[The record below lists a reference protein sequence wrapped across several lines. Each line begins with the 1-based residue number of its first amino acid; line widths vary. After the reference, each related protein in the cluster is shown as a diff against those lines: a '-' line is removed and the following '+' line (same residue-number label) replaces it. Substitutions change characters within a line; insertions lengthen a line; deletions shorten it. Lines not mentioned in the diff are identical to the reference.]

1 MKILQVITD
10 TDRRG
15 AQTFAM
21 DLGDALRAEGE
32 SVRTVA
38 LTPGKQSSPL
48 NVEVLGA
55 RRRGPAT
62 LRALRSKMK
71 TSDVTIAHGS
81 ATLMACAIAG
91 FPGERFVYR
100 QISDSRFWANSL
112 GRRLRTALS
121 LRRASQIVALSDEA
135 QQTLIDHVWAPRS
148 RLVVIPNGVPIGEF
162 RRPTPEERTRAR
174 LDLGLVD
181 ESYVV
186 LSIGALVPEK
196 GVDIA
201 IDALAELEDP
211 VLVVAGDGP
220 DRERLEM
227 RAQNKL
233 PRRYRFVG
241 AVDHPFRIYACADV
255 VVLPS
260 KGGDSMPA
268 TLIEAGLCGL
278 PAIATPVGSIEDVVV
293 DGATGV
299 IVPSGD
305 ATGFHLALERLLHE
319 PELGRLLGDAAASR
333 CSQYFEIRPVARR
346 WIEALHYYKT

>member
-1 MKILQVITD
+1 MQILQVITD

-38 LTPGKQSSPL
+38 LAPGKQSSPL
-48 NVEVLGA
+48 NVEILGA

-71 TSDVTIAHGS
+71 TSDVTIAHGG

-100 QISDSRFWANSL
+100 QISDSRFWANNWK
-112 GRRLRTALS
+112 RRLRTALS
-121 LRRASQIVALSDEA
+121 LRRASQIVALSEEA

-148 RLVVIPNGVPIGEF
+148 RLTVIPNGVPIGEF
-162 RRPTPEERTRAR
+162 RRPTPEERSRAR

-220 DRERLEM
+220 DRERLEL
-227 RAQNKL
+227 RAENKL
-233 PRRYRFVG
+233 SRRYRFVG
-241 AVDHPFRIYACADV
+241 AVDHPFGIYACADV

-293 DGATGV
+293 DGATGL
-299 IVPSGD
+299 IITPNDIGNLRQ
-305 ATGFHLALERLLHE
+305 AIERLMDN
-319 PELGRLLGDAAASR
+319 PELAELFGATAAAR
-333 CSQYFEIRPVARR
+333 CQERFEIEAVARR
-346 WIEALHYYKT
+346 WLTTLRLQG

>member
-1 MKILQVITD
+1 MQILQVITD

-21 DLGDALRAEGE
+21 DLGAAMRSQGE
-32 SVRTVA
+32 SVETVA
-38 LTPGKQSSPL
+38 LAPGKQSSPL
-48 NVEVLGA
+48 NVEILGTT
-55 RRRGPAT
+55 RRGPAT
-62 LRALRSKMK
+62 LRALRSRMK
-71 TSDVTIAHGS
+71 KSDITIAHGS
-81 ATLMACAIAG
+81 STLIACAIAG

-100 QISDSRFWANSL
+100 QISDSRFWANNWK
-112 GRRLRTALS
+112 RRLRTALF
-121 LRRASQIVALSDEA
+121 LRCAWQIVALSNEA
-135 QQTLIDHVWAPRS
+135 RQTLIDHVWAPRG

-162 RRPTPEERTRAR
+162 RIPSPEERARAR
-174 LDLGLVD
+174 RDLGLVD

-211 VLVVAGDGP
+211 VLIVAGEGP
-220 DRERLEM
+220 DRERLEL
-227 RAQNKL
+227 RAEKQL

-241 AVDHPFRIYACADV
+241 AVDHPFGIYACADV

-299 IVPSGD
+299 IVPCGD
-305 ATGFHLALERLLHE
+305 ATGIRGALERLLHE
-319 PELGRLLGDAAASR
+319 PELGRVLGDAAASR
-333 CSQYFEIRPVARR
+333 CREYFEIGQVATR
-346 WIEALHYYKT
+346 WIGTLYYPKT